1 MNNINTNFW
10 IPCNVKM
17 PDGVEDEI
25 RCLVTCRE
33 WNILD
38 GKWSEK
44 EVRILSYST
53 KRNEWNTKSDIKV
66 EAWMP
71 LPPTYQA

>member
-1 MNNINTNFW
+1 MLMNNKNTNFW

-17 PDGVEDEI
+17 PNGVEIEI
-25 RCLVTCRE
+25 HCLITCQE
-33 WNILD
+33 WNIFD

-53 KRNEWNTKSDIKV
+53 HRNEWNTKSDIKV
-66 EAWMP
+66 EA
-71 LPPTYQA
+71 